1 MKGLLKIN
9 LTVCQ
14 ILEARLDDP
23 LCLVQNI
30 TILDRIDTSLL
41 HQQINDMLTI
51 CVRDTVYNPA
61 TRKKVSYFCRF
72 TPSNRGSGHS
82 PTASFPFNS
91 NPSNSLKSKPALIS
105 NSPFT
110 M

>member
-30 TILDRIDTSLL
+30 TILDSIDTCLL

-61 TRKKVSYFCRF
+61 TRKKGVVFLQIHPEQPRLG
-72 TPSNRGSGHS
+72 P
-82 PTASFPFNS
+82 FPHC
-91 NPSNSLKSKPALIS
+91 LIS
-105 NSPFT
+105 L
-110 M
+110 